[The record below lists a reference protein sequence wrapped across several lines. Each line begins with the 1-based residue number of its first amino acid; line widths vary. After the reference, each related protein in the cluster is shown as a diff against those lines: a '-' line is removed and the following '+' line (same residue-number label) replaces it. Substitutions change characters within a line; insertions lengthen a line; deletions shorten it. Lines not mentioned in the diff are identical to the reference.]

1 MDKVEEIIKLD
12 LACGNRKKEGFIGV
26 DIVKIPQV
34 DIVYDLDKFPW
45 DFVKDNSVDE
55 INIYNYLEHVK
66 DLMGFMNECY
76 RIMKI
81 GAKMFVSSPYYTS
94 MRSMQD
100 PTHVR
105 PISEATFLYYNKKWR
120 EENLL
125 SHYPITAD
133 FDYTFGYMMFPEW
146 ASRNE
151 EAKAFAIRHY
161 WNVAADIQ
169 VALTKR

>member
-1 MDKVEEIIKLD
+1 
-12 LACGNRKKEGFIGV
+12 
-26 DIVKIPQV
+26 
-34 DIVYDLDKFPW
+34 
-45 DFVKDNSVDE
+45 
-55 INIYNYLEHVK
+55 
-66 DLMGFMNECY
+66 
-76 RIMKI
+76 
-81 GAKMFVSSPYYTS
+81 